1 MCDENSSIQMELQQA
16 IQEKMETSYKDQSCS
31 PACNICQSFENDAAF
46 DSDNKVCEQLSS
58 LFEQI
63 STDDHE
69 PKLCP
74 CPKKCRMP
82 MCSPFFKRKYIQP
95 PRQTSCKPIICYE
108 KPLQTFAN
116 ETIYKK
122 SFECIDPNTAACCR
136 LPIIRPKGFL
146 KSPDGPLEKETITKL
161 SFPSYCVL
169 ERTKPIIPKSAS
181 FLSSGPMQEMTTQKH
196 DFVPKFQFR
205 RLKILPK
212 DNIIKPC
219 GCIEKETTQR
229 LSFMPNCINGKRES
243 FKPILVYKKSE
254 IPMEFQTT
262 QKLSFMPNCPTG
274 REEFPWAK
282 KAKYQPPSIEFAK
295 DTITKLSYLAPGCF
309 VDEQIPSLLSNI
321 EC

>member
-1 MCDENSSIQMELQQA
+1 MCEINLQHANQEEMEGNYKEQRSPDCSQSLKLKNGASLNGDYNLCKQSS
-16 IQEKMETSYKDQSCS
+16 
-31 PACNICQSFENDAAF
+31 
-46 DSDNKVCEQLSS
+46 SS
-58 LFEQI
+58 LFEEI
-63 STDDHE
+63 RTDEHQS
-69 PKLCP
+69 KFCP

-95 PRQTSCKPIICYE
+95 PRQTSCKPIVCYQ
-108 KPLQTFAN
+108 KPTLSFAN

-122 SFECIDPNTAACCR
+122 SFECIDPNTAASCR
-136 LPIIRPKGFL
+136 LPIIQPKSFL
-146 KSPDGPLEKETITKL
+146 KSPDSAFEKETIMKL

-169 ERTKPIIPKSAS
+169 DRAKPIIPKS
-181 FLSSGPMQEMTTQKH
+181 SSLLGVGFMQDMTTQKH
-196 DFVPKFQFR
+196 DFVPKFQYR

-212 DNIIKPC
+212 DNIKKLC

-229 LSFMPNCINGKRES
+229 LSFMPTCVVDKRES
-243 FKPILVYKKSE
+243 FKPMIAYKKSE

-262 QKLSFMPNCPTG
+262 QKLSFLPTCPSA

-309 VDEQIPSLLSNI
+309 RDEQFSNLMPPHI